1 MISLR
6 NPYHPAWSVYSAAR
20 GPALPI
26 AALAM
31 TAISTGMSVMGQ
43 MGQQQAQQQQASI
56 QHAHSVYQG
65 QVARQN
71 QTFAQ
76 QQGERQAADAKQRGE
91 VAESQRRRLTGQQ
104 IGEQQARL
112 AGQGTDLEG
121 SPTDI
126 LGDTAA
132 AGEFDALTIR
142 SNAAREAYGY
152 KLSGE
157 MAGAGYGNDANM
169 AGYKAANSNYTP
181 SYLGAG
187 ASLLSG
193 ASNLSEKWY
202 RFQQS
207 SPATPYDSIGGL
219 ISDKG
224 LG

>member
-1 MISLR
+1 MSGGI
-6 NPYHPAWSVYSAAR
+6 SAATI
-20 GPALPI
+20 I
-26 AALAM
+26 AGASLAVGAAG
-31 TAISTGMSVMGQ
+31 TAMSAMGQ
-43 MGQQQAQQQQASI
+43 AQQQQAQQQQAAMYGA
-56 QHAHSVYQG
+56 QARYQE
-65 QVARQN
+65 QIARQN
-71 QTFAQ
+71 QVFAQ

-91 VAESQRRRLTGQQ
+91 VAEASRRRLMGQQ
-104 IGEQQARL
+104 IGEQTARL

-157 MAGAGYGNDANM
+157 MAGAGYGNDATM
-169 AGYKAANSNYTP
+169 AGYKAGNSNYTP

-193 ASNLSEKWY
+193 ASNLSEKWL
-202 RFQQS
+202 RFQKNDPS
-207 SPATPYDSIGGL
+207 GYSLG
-219 ISDKG
+219 SDTLRTAG
-224 LG
+224 DRDLAGYG

>member
-1 MISLR
+1 MSGGI
-6 NPYHPAWSVYSAAR
+6 SAATI
-20 GPALPI
+20 I
-26 AALAM
+26 AGASLAVGAAG
-31 TAISTGMSVMGQ
+31 TAMSAMGQ
-43 MGQQQAQQQQASI
+43 AQQQQAQQQAMAMQGAQA
-56 QHAHSVYQG
+56 VYAG

-76 QQGERQAADAKQRGE
+76 QQGERQAADAKARGE
-91 VAESQRRRLTGQQ
+91 VAEASRRRLMGQQ

-157 MAGAGYGNDANM
+157 MAGAGYGNDATM
-169 AGYKAANSNYTP
+169 AGYKAGNSSYTP

-187 ASLLSG
+187 ASLLAG
-193 ASNLSEKWY
+193 ASNLGEKWL
-202 RFQQS
+202 RFQQNDPGS
-207 SPATPYDSIGGL
+207 VTVRTPGTDTAFAPSNAFGW
-219 ISDKG
+219 S
-224 LG
+224 

>member
-1 MISLR
+1 MAGSISASTIAMASL
-6 NPYHPAWSVYSAAR
+6 AA
-20 GPALPI
+20 
-26 AALAM
+26 
-31 TAISTGMSVMGQ
+31 TAVGTGVSVMGQ
-43 MGQQQAQQQQASI
+43 MQQQQAQQQAMAMQGAQAI
-56 QHAHSVYQG
+56 YQG

-76 QQGERQAADAKQRGE
+76 QQGERQAADAKARGE
-91 VAESQRRRLTGQQ
+91 VAEASRRRLMGQQ
-104 IGEQQARL
+104 IGEQTARL

-157 MAGAGYGNDANM
+157 MAGAGYGNDATM
-169 AGYKAANSNYTP
+169 AGYKAGNSNYTP

-187 ASLLSG
+187 SSLLAG
-193 ASNLSEKWY
+193 ASNLGEKWL
-202 RFQQS
+202 RFQQNDPGS
-207 SPATPYDSIGGL
+207 VTVRTPGTDTAFAPSNAFGW
-219 ISDKG
+219 S
-224 LG
+224 